1 MKDIKGFEG
10 LYAVTKDGRVWSYP
24 YKKGGS
30 KKGKWL
36 KAFVHRKGYLNYYL
50 QNDYKRKIIF
60 AHTLVGQAFLPN
72 PLCLK
77 EINHKNA
84 NKKDNRVGNLEWS
97 SRLHNMRHAYKLNLV
112 PILRGEKHGASKLTE
127 KQVLAI
133 RSIYSYGLM
142 SQTAIANILQLHKST
157 IAYLISR
164 KTWKHI

>member
-50 QNDYKRKIIF
+50 QND
-60 AHTLVGQAFLPN
+60 
-72 PLCLK
+72 
-77 EINHKNA
+77 